1 MNKRLS
7 FGIKIALFL
16 PVIVIWVILI
26 CVWIMLILHRVWN
39 NRPNSPQTENVE
51 PVMMEDVYREENEV
65 YTSSENEMEL
75 FNAEINHENTTFE
88 G

>member
-1 MNKRLS
+1 M
-7 FGIKIALFL
+7 
-16 PVIVIWVILI
+16 
-26 CVWIMLILHRVWN
+26 LHRVWN

-51 PVMMEDVYREENEV
+51 PVMMEDVYREENQV

>member
-1 MNKRLS
+1 M
-7 FGIKIALFL
+7 
-16 PVIVIWVILI
+16 
-26 CVWIMLILHRVWN
+26 LHRVWN

>member
-1 MNKRLS
+1 M
-7 FGIKIALFL
+7 
-16 PVIVIWVILI
+16 
-26 CVWIMLILHRVWN
+26 LHRVWN

-51 PVMMEDVYREENEV
+51 PVMMEDVYREENQV

-75 FNAEINHENTTFE
+75 FNTEINHENTTFE